1 MGCGYTRERN
11 PQLRTHRGLFLA
23 PRVSPES
30 HLLTPPC
37 KRSPFLPLLYPCL
50 TSDSDPHFS
59 AQALPPPGSLP
70 DSLPPLQV

>member
-1 MGCGYTRERN
+1 MGYGYTSGRN
-11 PQLRTHRGLFLA
+11 PQLRTHRGSFLA

-37 KRSPFLPLLYPCL
+37 KCSPFLPLLYPYL

-59 AQALPPPGSLP
+59 AQAPPPPGSLP
-70 DSLPPLQV
+70 GCLPPLQV